1 VRRLTEIALAA
12 TRYWEYPEDW
22 IERWRDELTHR
33 PETLATQDVLVA
45 EVAGEIIAVCSVSIE
60 TDEAELEGLWVLPA
74 RIGRGVGRSPGRGLL
89 PSPGRAADR
98 RGDVATGRAC
108 TAAADP
114 GSRRIAAAGLET
126 VMVIWARIAT
136 S

>member
-60 TDEAELEGLWVLPA
+60 TDEAELEGCGCCLRASVAALADPQA
-74 RIGRGVGRSPGRGLL
+74 EGFYRRQGARRIGEVSP
-89 PSPGRAADR
+89 PAGRALPLPILDL
-98 RGDVATGRAC
+98 G
-108 TAAADP
+108 
-114 GSRRIAAAGLET
+114 E
-126 VMVIWARIAT
+126 
-136 S
+136 